1 MDQKRIG
8 AFIAQCRKEKN
19 LTQMQLAE
27 TLGITNQAVLG
38 YMVSVI
44 YFFANVGAAKHLGKF
59 ALFQMM
65 KGNYDFVPVMLP
77 AAAVLAAA
85 GILLREQSAR

>member
-27 TLGITNQAVLG
+27 TLGITNHEG
-38 YMVSVI
+38 VI
-44 YFFANVGAAKHLGKF
+44 IGLN
-59 ALFQMM
+59 
-65 KGNYDFVPVMLP
+65 
-77 AAAVLAAA
+77 
-85 GILLREQSAR
+85 

>member
-27 TLGITNQAVLG
+27 TIRDYQSG
-38 YMVSVI
+38 S
-44 YFFANVGAAKHLGKF
+44 
-59 ALFQMM
+59 FQMG
-65 KGNYDFVPVMLP
+65 KRKRNAGCVAFTAFVRCS
-77 AAAVLAAA
+77 
-85 GILLREQSAR
+85 GY